1 MYEAIEAGAIPVFEA
16 NAGGKRRL
24 VDNLPPEYLTSGML
38 VVEDWKSAP
47 AKMLEL
53 WGDPVA
59 LAERQQRLGE
69 WYRGFMTAKLRE
81 IESQS
86 MANVTVQQ
94 RDQRID
100 KPSEAVV
107 KRSNVQGVS

>member
-1 MYEAIEAGAIPVFEA
+1 MSVRALVAEPMLCACFLPVVKTSS
-16 NAGGKRRL
+16 KRRESL
-24 VDNLPPEYLTSGML
+24 FAPEIRSSVPSTAG
-38 VVEDWKSAP
+38 
-47 AKMLEL
+47 
-53 WGDPVA
+53 
-59 LAERQQRLGE
+59 
-69 WYRGFMTAKLRE
+69 AKLRE